1 MTKLVYI
8 AIAISGV
15 ALLLA
20 IISLFK
26 AGKPGPAGADGLP
39 GGPTGPPGI
48 KGDTGPQGPPG
59 TQGLQ
64 GNNGK
69 DGKDGKDGTSTN
81 TDPKAIHYGDPLQLT
96 DSYGAGVVT
105 SGTKDD
111 VPGCG
116 PGGGASAAG
125 DCMAVYAYG
134 GGCPSK
140 GCATFTAAKA

>member
-26 AGKPGPAGADGLP
+26 AGKPGPAGAPGLP
-39 GGPTGPPGI
+39 GGPQGATGPQ
-48 KGDTGPQGPPG
+48 GPQGPPG
-59 TQGLQ
+59 TQGPP
-64 GNNGK
+64 GPN
-69 DGKDGKDGTSTN
+69 GKDGKDGTSTN

-105 SGTKDD
+105 YGTKDD

-134 GGCPSK
+134 GG
-140 GCATFTAAKA
+140 GRHATFTAAKA

>member
-26 AGKPGPAGADGLP
+26 AGKPGPAGAPGLP
-39 GGPTGPPGI
+39 GGPQGATGPQ
-48 KGDTGPQGPPG
+48 GPQGPPG
-59 TQGLQ
+59 TQGPP
-64 GNNGK
+64 GPN
-69 DGKDGKDGTSTN
+69 GKDGKDGTSTN

-134 GGCPSK
+134 GG
-140 GCATFTAAKA
+140 GRHATFTAAKA

>member
-48 KGDTGPQGPPG
+48 KGDTGAQGAQGPR
-59 TQGLQ
+59 GLQ
-64 GNNGK
+64 GNN
-69 DGKDGKDGTSTN
+69 GKDGKDGTSTN

-111 VPGCG
+111 IPGCG
-116 PGGGASAAG
+116 PGGGASAPG

>member
-20 IISLFK
+20 IISLFNT
-26 AGKPGPAGADGLP
+26 GKPGPAGADGLP

-48 KGDTGPQGPPG
+48 KGDTGAQGAQGPR
-59 TQGLQ
+59 GLQ
-64 GNNGK
+64 GNN
-69 DGKDGKDGTSTN
+69 GKDGKDGTSTN

-105 SGTKDD
+105 SGTKD
-111 VPGCG
+111 VIPGCG

>member
-64 GNNGK
+64 GK

>member
-26 AGKPGPAGADGLP
+26 AGKPGPAGAPGLP
-39 GGPTGPPGI
+39 GGPQGATGPQ
-48 KGDTGPQGPPG
+48 GPQGPPG
-59 TQGLQ
+59 TQGPP
-64 GNNGK
+64 GPNGK

-134 GGCPSK
+134 GG
-140 GCATFTAAKA
+140 GRHATFTAAKA

>member
-26 AGKPGPAGADGLP
+26 AGKPGPAGAPGLP
-39 GGPTGPPGI
+39 GGPQGATGPQ
-48 KGDTGPQGPPG
+48 GPQGPPG
-59 TQGLQ
+59 TQGPP
-64 GNNGK
+64 GPNGK